1 MDSLSALELPGILRA
16 GSFVISRGGAISF
29 PNINFVFLD
38 RDGVIN
44 RKAPD
49 SEYVTSWECADI
61 LPGTEQAIS
70 LLNRSSRRVIVVTNQ
85 RGIALGLL
93 SEADLNSIHEKLRSH
108 LAAFGAHIDAIYFC
122 PHDHDEC
129 SCRKPETGMFEIAF
143 RDFPGAS
150 PDNSVMIGDSAS
162 DILAGVALGMRTILI
177 TEHPNS
183 LEGLTV
189 QPSASGRSLL
199 EVVEFYLL

>member
-1 MDSLSALELPGILRA
+1 LSAA
-16 GSFVISRGGAISF
+16 GGDTISF
-29 PNINFVFLD
+29 SNISFVFLD

-49 SEYVTSWECADI
+49 SEYVTSWESTHI
-61 LPGTEQAIS
+61 LPGAEQAIT
-70 LLNRSSRRVIVVTNQ
+70 LLNRSSRRVIVITNQ

-122 PHDHDEC
+122 PHDHGEC
-129 SCRKPETGMFEIAF
+129 SCRKPGTGMFELAF
-143 RDFPGAS
+143 RDFPAAS

-162 DILAGVALGMRTILI
+162 DILAGAALGMETILI
-177 TEHPNS
+177 TERPNS
-183 LEGLTV
+183 CQGLTV
-189 QPSASGRSLL
+189 PPSASGRSLL
-199 EVVEFYLL
+199 QVVKSYLL